1 MGLRLGSLPARN
13 RRISEI
19 ESSKAIEG
27 GIIMGVKLLHIALV
41 ATVALSAA
49 ALGCSKSAAE
59 RRAASPTFGER
70 VKQDSVTG
78 RVHDIGAKYVSIK
91 ETDGVTTRVR
101 VDDHTKM
108 DRVAVGDQV
117 KAYISEDGYAT
128 TIQRVSD

>member
-1 MGLRLGSLPARN
+1 M
-13 RRISEI
+13 E
-19 ESSKAIEG
+19 
-27 GIIMGVKLLHIALV
+27 VKLLHIALV
-41 ATVALSAA
+41 TTTALSAA
-49 ALGCSKSAAE
+49 AVGCSQTATE
-59 RRAASPTFGER
+59 RRAASPTLGER

-117 KAYISEDGYAT
+117 KAYVSEDGYAT
-128 TIQRVSD
+128 TIQRVAD